1 MLREQFVDYRL
12 TLKLTNLKINRI
24 LASEFS
30 EASSYMQNIFFQ
42 IIDLLDYK
50 QNLRSESLNRTNFK
64 F

>member
-12 TLKLTNLKINRI
+12 TLKLTNFKINRI

-30 EASSYMQNIFFQ
+30 EASSYMQNNFFQ
-42 IIDLLDYK
+42 IIDLVDYK

>member
-12 TLKLTNLKINRI
+12 TLKLTNFKINRI

-42 IIDLLDYK
+42 IIDLVDYK